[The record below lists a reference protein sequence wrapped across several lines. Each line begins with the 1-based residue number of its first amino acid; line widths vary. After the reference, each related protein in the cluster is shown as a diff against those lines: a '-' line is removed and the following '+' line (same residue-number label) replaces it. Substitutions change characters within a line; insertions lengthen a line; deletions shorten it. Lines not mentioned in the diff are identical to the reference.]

1 MSLANWTLLTGLV
14 SSGIVA
20 AVLYFRLRLANEK
33 LKAAQAALEFSE
45 RRRGE
50 LSASLTYANRA
61 LAEAQ
66 KAAVDQYER
75 YSKALAE
82 SFPPGPGTTSVAVD
96 RLRETISA
104 LRRDRATADAVPPAG
119 ATKPKS

>member
-33 LKAAQAALEFSE
+33 LKTVQAAFEFSE

-50 LSASLTYANRA
+50 LSTSLTYANRA

-82 SFPPGPGTTSVAVD
+82 SISPGPGATSVAVD
-96 RLRETISA
+96 RLRETIASI
-104 LRRDRATADAVPPAG
+104 RRDRAAADALPPAG
-119 ATKPKS
+119 TAKPKI